1 MKQRIYIAYGSNM
14 SEVQM
19 ARRCP
24 DAVLAGTGRI
34 RGYELLFKGSLTGC
48 YATIEKK
55 VDTFV
60 PVVFWRIS
68 SADERRLDA
77 YEGFPRFYYKK
88 EVEMETD
95 DGIISGLVYI
105 MHEDR
110 RFGIPEDWYYQN
122 MEQEYRKFGF
132 DLSVLRAGLRH
143 SRERMEGTR
152 VRLIAMDDRQ
162 APSSSSMMPE
172 PSMYSGIRAA
182 VLGWYPEP
190 MNGKS
195 SNKMHKYRMNDLLL
209 CAFRVIYIHDKGDK
223 P

>member
-1 MKQRIYIAYGSNM
+1 MKQSIYIAYGSNM

-24 DAVLAGTGRI
+24 DAVLSGTGRI

-55 VDTFV
+55 ADAFV
-60 PVVFWRIS
+60 PVVFWCIS
-68 SADERRLDA
+68 PADERRLDA

-88 EVEMETD
+88 EVDVETD
-95 DGIISGLVYI
+95 DGILSGLVYI

-122 MEQEYRKFGF
+122 MERDYRKFGF

-152 VRLIAMDDRQ
+152 VRLISMDDRQ
-162 APSSSSMMPE
+162 APPRRG
-172 PSMYSGIRAA
+172 SGFLWI
-182 VLGWYPEP
+182 L
-190 MNGKS
+190 
-195 SNKMHKYRMNDLLL
+195 
-209 CAFRVIYIHDKGDK
+209 
-223 P
+223 